1 MKLIKYDDIKTPTTV
16 EEFRTNLKTYY
27 VCVGD
32 DNWENRN
39 KLYSQYHLDGWNID
53 SLDSLSDLYR
63 LEMTRKHTQTPRIS
77 PYINFDMKKLTN
89 TEIMTHW
96 GSKNFEDVMYD
107 KSRFKIYKIKT
118 ENQHNAFID
127 SCDPKWYGIDNQ
139 FLRSFYV
146 KTLGDFSGYKVSK
159 LSEVA

>member
-1 MKLIKYDDIKTPTTV
+1 MKNIKFDDIKTPTTV

-63 LEMTRKHTQTPRIS
+63 LEMTRKYTQTPRIS
-77 PYINFDMKKLTN
+77 PYINFDMKKFLSFYSLQCV
-89 TEIMTHW
+89 EFFGQPCDLRVYAKCMQKCMQLVFKKIR
-96 GSKNFEDVMYD
+96 GSKRNL
-107 KSRFKIYKIKT
+107 
-118 ENQHNAFID
+118 N
-127 SCDPKWYGIDNQ
+127 KWGV
-139 FLRSFYV
+139 LLLV
-146 KTLGDFSGYKVSK
+146 T
-159 LSEVA
+159 